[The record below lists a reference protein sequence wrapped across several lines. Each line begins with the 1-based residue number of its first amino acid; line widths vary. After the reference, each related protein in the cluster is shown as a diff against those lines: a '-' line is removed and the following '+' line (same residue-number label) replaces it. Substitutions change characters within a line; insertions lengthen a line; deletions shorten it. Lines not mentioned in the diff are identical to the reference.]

1 MAAISP
7 NRITGETQ
15 MPSVNLRQPRSF
27 AARLV
32 IGAIAASLAMFAV
45 TATAASAD
53 PGHHSPGTYGLHV
66 GVLKPVGGAT
76 VVTLDPAVATALGS
90 LGIGV
95 APVAPA
101 SSAAAGQISLPIT
114 GGRIVYS
121 KTRHGRETRR
131 ALNGWV
137 SHSGGLTFTKA
148 PIAPATTPVTL
159 TLSNVVANLSAGKEG
174 KLAASVNG
182 RPFLANFL
190 KLDTAVVDPLDRSI
204 SANITLADQG
214 ARVLNRTFKST
225 AFVPGMKLGTIKLT
239 PLF

>member
-1 MAAISP
+1 M
-7 NRITGETQ
+7 T
-15 MPSVNLRQPRSF
+15 SVNLKRPHSF

-32 IGAIAASLAMFAV
+32 VGSFAASLVMFAV
-45 TATAASAD
+45 TATSASA
-53 PGHHSPGTYGLHV
+53 HSDHQSRGSSGLRL
-66 GVLKPVGGAT
+66 GVTKPVGGST
-76 VVTLDPAVATALGS
+76 TVTLDPAIATALGS

-101 SSAAAGQISLPIT
+101 TSAAAGQISLPIT
-114 GGRIVYS
+114 GGRIVYNKS
-121 KTRHGRETRR
+121 RHGRETRR
-131 ALNGWV
+131 ALSGWV

-148 PIAPATTPVTL
+148 PVAPAITPTTLAL
-159 TLSNVVANLSAGKEG
+159 TNVVANLSAGREG
-174 KLAASVNG
+174 KIAASVNG

-190 KLDTAVVDPLDRSI
+190 KLSAAVVDPLDRSV

-225 AFVPGMKLGTIKLT
+225 AFVAGTKLGTIKLT

>member
-1 MAAISP
+1 
-7 NRITGETQ
+7 
-15 MPSVNLRQPRSF
+15 
-27 AARLV
+27 
-32 IGAIAASLAMFAV
+32 MFTV
-45 TATAASAD
+45 TAAGANAD
-53 PGHHSPGTYGLHV
+53 PGHKAGGAGGLHV
-66 GVLKPVGGAT
+66 GVTKPVGGST

-101 SSAAAGQISLPIT
+101 SSATAGQVSFPIT
-114 GGRIVYS
+114 GGRIVYA

-131 ALNGWV
+131 ALSGWV

-148 PIAPATTPVTL
+148 PVAPSTTPTTL
-159 TLSNVVANLSAGKEG
+159 ALTNVVANLSAGKDG
-174 KLAASVNG
+174 KIAASVNG

-214 ARVLNRTFKST
+214 ARVLNRTFSSS
-225 AFVPGMKLGTIKLT
+225 AFVAGMKLGTIKLT